1 MNRKDIAIKLR
12 TEGYTYSYIAEKT
25 GLAKSTLSHHLA
37 HIPYTPNTHTLK
49 KATRAQL
56 QSAKTK
62 HAQKQLRITDA
73 HKQAVKEFSKL
84 SKRDIFIAGI
94 ALYAGEGSKTQ
105 NLVRLV
111 NTEPTVIRFFIKWL
125 NQLGVTNNHIM
136 LRVHGYPDMNRIEAE
151 SYWLEKTGLHAN
163 QLQPMCI
170 DTRGN
175 KDRKRSGV
183 HQYGTAHVIV
193 KANGNP
199 EFGTALARKIAV
211 YMKLLLG

>member
-1 MNRKDIAIKLR
+1 MNRKDTAIKLR
-12 TEGYTYSYIAEKT
+12 AEGYTYSYIAEKT

-37 HIPYTPNTHTLK
+37 NISYVPNQYTIKH
-49 KATRAQL
+49 ATRAQL

-62 HAQKQLRITDA
+62 HAQKQSRITDVT
-73 HKQAVKEFSKL
+73 KQAVREFSKL

-111 NTEPTVIRFFIKWL
+111 NADPTVIRFFIKWL
-125 NQLGVTNNHIM
+125 NQLGVNNNHIM
-136 LRVHGYPDMNRIEAE
+136 LRVHGYSDMNRIEAE
-151 SYWLEKTGLHAN
+151 SYWLEKTGLQAK

-170 DTRGN
+170 DTRVN

-183 HQYGTAHVIV
+183 HQYGTAHVTV

-199 EFGTALARKIAV
+199 EFGTTLARKIAV

>member
-1 MNRKDIAIKLR
+1 MNRKDNAIKLR

-37 HIPYTPNTHTLK
+37 HIPYAPNTYTLK
-49 KATRAQL
+49 QSTRAQL

-62 HAQKQLRITDA
+62 NSQKQSRIKDAQKE
-73 HKQAVKEFSKL
+73 AVKEFNKL

-111 NTEPTVIRFFIKWL
+111 NADSKVIRFFITWL
-125 NQLGVTNNHIM
+125 NLLGVNNNHIM
-136 LRVHGYPDMNRIEAE
+136 LRVHGYPDMNQFEAE
-151 SYWLEKTGLHAN
+151 SFWLEKTGLSKT
-163 QLQPMCI
+163 QLQSMCI
-170 DTRGN
+170 DVRAH
-175 KDRKRSGV
+175 KERKQSGV
-183 HQYGTAHVIV
+183 PQSGTAHITV

-211 YMKLLLG
+211 YMQLLLG

>member
-12 TEGYTYSYIAEKT
+12 TAGYTYSYIAEKT

-37 HIPYTPNTHTLK
+37 QIPYVPNKHTIHQSTL
-49 KATRAQL
+49 AQL

-62 HAQKQLRITDA
+62 HAQKQLRISNVQKEA
-73 HKQAVKEFSKL
+73 EKEFSRL

-111 NTEPTVIRFFIKWL
+111 NADSNVVRFFIKWL
-125 NQLGVTNNHIM
+125 NQLGVTNDHIM

-151 SYWLEKTGLHAN
+151 TYWLQETRLEKI
-163 QLQPMCI
+163 QLQPMTI
-170 DTRGN
+170 DTRAN

-183 HQYGTAHVIV
+183 HQYGTAHVTV